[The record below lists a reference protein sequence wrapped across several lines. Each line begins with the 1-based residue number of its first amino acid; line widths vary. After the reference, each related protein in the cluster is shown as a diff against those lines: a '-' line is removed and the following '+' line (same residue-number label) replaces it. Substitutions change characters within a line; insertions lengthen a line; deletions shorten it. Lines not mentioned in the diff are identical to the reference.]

1 MKLKKFRIML
11 VLILLGIIQPVM
23 INAEE
28 VNPEQG
34 VTKQGENKEEVIDM
48 PDTRLKG
55 NINMK
60 LGKPYNSDITKKDME
75 SLVDLDISYKGIS
88 DLTGLEYAINLTY
101 LDIAGNRISDIS
113 TLRNLTSLTSLS
125 VESNSILD
133 WSPIENLT
141 NLTELGISDTN
152 ITDLSPLENLTNLT
166 ELGIIDTSITNLSPL
181 ENLTNLTKLDI
192 SNTGVTDLSPLEN
205 LTNLTELGIS
215 DTSITDISPLEN
227 LTNLTKLDIGNT
239 GVTDLS
245 PLENLTNLTVLI
257 AYGNELDNKDL
268 EELSKYISKPMCIN
282 LDSNHI
288 SDLRPLKNKYYCDD
302 GPSGARTVYGQKVKL
317 DDIEVSENKEI
328 SYTVYN
334 ISGDEEKVIL
344 STNLEVGENNLFGNW
359 IMPEENGKGMFS
371 GTIEQNVFYSVMA
384 AEPQKE
390 IKEENPLTDAELI
403 DLFEV
408 ESPETTPIMVDQSG
422 VNYSV
427 PGEYTVV
434 FTQNDSAGNLI
445 GKQTVTLVIEDVLP
459 IITSEEAEL
468 TINLGDEK
476 PDYIKAYKA
485 NATEITENDLS
496 DKLYVDDSWVDYNK
510 TGEYTVVLRVR
521 DEETNTTSMAVKLN
535 IVRDVT
541 KPADPLTPELGK
553 DKPDNPDTLTPEVD
567 VERPKNPDTLTP
579 EIDQEKPEVVDPINP
594 EEPEV
599 VDPINPEEP
608 EVVDPINPEKPE
620 VADPI
625 NPEEPEVVDP
635 KNPEVTIPKE
645 EEDGLKDTGKQL
657 PVIGLTLSVLSLFVI
672 YVTKKNIA

>member
-1 MKLKKFRIML
+1 MKKDKVIIMILFVIFSLTPTLPLSAEKIDDKEIIYLEEKNLDDIVEVPDKELKRI
-11 VLILLGIIQPVM
+11 
-23 INAEE
+23 IN
-28 VNPEQG
+28 EQ
-34 VTKQGENKEEVIDM
+34 
-48 PDTRLKG
+48 
-55 NINMK
+55 
-60 LGKPYNSDITKKDME
+60 LGKAADSDITKLDMLE
-75 SLVDLDISYKGIS
+75 LDELNLNNQPIT
-88 DLTGLEYAINLTY
+88 DLTGLEYA
-101 LDIAGNRISDIS
+101 
-113 TLRNLTSLTSLS
+113 
-125 VESNSILD
+125 
-133 WSPIENLT
+133 ENLY
-141 NLTELGISDTN
+141 I
-152 ITDLSPLENLTNLT
+152 
-166 ELGIIDTSITNLSPL
+166 
-181 ENLTNLTKLDI
+181 LDI
-192 SNTGVTDLSPLEN
+192 SNTGVTDLTPLRYIADINTLDISNTRVTDLTPLGDLSSIYRLDISNTEVTDLTPLEN
-205 LTNLTELGIS
+205 TMYLQNLDMSNTEVTNIA
-215 DTSITDISPLEN
+215 PLEN
-227 LTNLTKLDIGNT
+227 VWELNTLNISATK
-239 GVTDLS
+239 VTDLT
-245 PLENLTNLTVLI
+245 PLNKINTLNAVYADNMEIKDFSFLSDPNDPGVGTRLEAVSLKNNKLNNNDILNLASSV
-257 AYGNELDNKDL
+257 GNSETCLYL
-268 EELSKYISKPMCIN
+268 G
-282 LDSNHI
+282 SNHI
-288 SDLRPLKNKYYCDD
+288 SDLRPLQDKIITGDYRCDSAGGERNVID
-302 GPSGARTVYGQKVKL
+302 QTIKL
-317 DDIEVSENKEI
+317 DDIEVFEDKKITYN
-328 SYTVYN
+328 VYN
-334 ISGDEEKVIL
+334 SSGNTQEVVLATTLNPGLNKL
-344 STNLEVGENNLFGNW
+344 SGNW
-359 IMPEENGKGMFS
+359 NMYVNDDAKEWAFTGVVSQE
-371 GTIEQNVFYSVMA
+371 VFYNVLKSNVK
-384 AEPQKE
+384 KE

-408 ESPETTPIMVDQSG
+408 KSPETTSIMVDQSG

-599 VDPINPEEP
+599 VDPINPE
-608 EVVDPINPEKPE
+608 KPE

-625 NPEEPEVVDP
+625 NPE
-635 KNPEVTIPKE
+635 VTIPKE
-645 EEDGLKDTGKQL
+645 EEEGLKDTGKQL